1 MQEASKFFTEFNA
14 SHDGG
19 ELHLEVLSSG
29 VITEEEISWLVEKQ
43 QQFTRLEEA
52 TALRLGRLLDRGNV
66 QMGCRLRSSQPSR
79 KGHQQLTCEEWIEPL
94 GRCRH
99 MPSLG

>member
-1 MQEASKFFTEFNA
+1 LQEASKFFTEFNA

-52 TALRLGRLLDRGNV
+52 TALRLGRLLDRGF
-66 QMGCRLRSSQPSR
+66 STEETSR
-79 KGHQQLTCEEWIEPL
+79 WVVVSGPASPRGKAI
-94 GRCRH
+94 
-99 MPSLG
+99 SN